1 MKFTLIAIG
10 EMLLLFA
17 AALVGFVM
25 HPFNVEK
32 VLHTENG
39 VVRAMVYDWIIAAAI
54 AWFVL
59 LVIEFGI
66 RRNRD
71 AWLRPT
77 LCFVAVVTLGLI
89 SHLGLKSTEVS
100 LYRF

>member
-1 MKFTLIAIG
+1 MKAALIAIG
-10 EMLLLFA
+10 ELLLLFA

-32 VLHTENG
+32 VLHAQNG

-54 AWFVL
+54 TWLAL
-59 LVIEFGI
+59 LAVEFGI
-66 RRNRD
+66 RRNRN

-77 LCFVAVVTLGLI
+77 LCFAVVVVLGLL
-89 SHLGLKSTEVS
+89 SHLGLKSTEVG
-100 LYRF
+100 LYP

>member
-17 AALVGFVM
+17 AALTGFVM

-32 VLHTENG
+32 VLRTENG

-59 LVIEFGI
+59 LALEFGVRR
-66 RRNRD
+66 RRN

-77 LCFVAVVTLGLI
+77 LCFVVIILLGLF
-89 SHLGLKSTEVS
+89 SHFGLKSTEV
-100 LYRF
+100 